1 MLEGD
6 NKQVVVGYYTAPDGQ
21 IIPLMA
27 DKKYYPNGVPDI
39 PLFMPGQPKPP
50 VNSNVPPV
58 QQMPPAYSNVPP
70 VQQMPPAYSNVPPV
84 QQMPP
89 VYSNMPPM
97 NPMPP
102 AYSNVP
108 PMRQKQSKSLENVV
122 GKNLM
127 GILASVLIFIG
138 LILFATVAYEVLSDV
153 ARVVLIYL
161 LSGLFLA
168 VGRIGMHKN
177 RNAFFLSLTGCGV
190 GAVYISLFLTYGY
203 FHLINGIAL
212 YILLAV
218 WSVIVFFLGG
228 RGSFLFKVIGQSGL
242 LISVFYGSM
251 MQLMESKSDAMLSHI
266 FVLMGFYMV
275 TTAFYLF
282 MDSKKG
288 IKDNLPFLIM
298 DYIGAINLL
307 MMLFHI
313 HSVVQTG
320 TMFFLVLVLLC
331 YMLILL
337 FIYQKRIDQV
347 YLSSDAS
354 IGWLFCVLFVAVYA
368 AVAINGLLPE
378 GKETNWIQG
387 CTGLVYSGMIWL
399 LTEYRGRKDVGRLSS
414 LVLLYLFLWGYST
427 SFGMISD
434 LFVYGIFALIF
445 LLAGF
450 LKKDRLYF
458 SLGCAGSI
466 TYVLL
471 IDQYPAVYSLFSIL
485 FLLLILVFQQCEHR
499 IYHSGYKIAAYC
511 MEQIFILRIAYILP
525 DYTVISERV
534 WGSVAYFVSALFCII
549 ATHSIFCRNWL
560 TEDGK
565 ERSTQIALGVMNMFL
580 ILWGFLALH
589 QKSTQLLHVITILV
603 LLACCVHNIL
613 PMVKGFEKSLA
624 AGIYIGMKLTFFLAV
639 TLSSYEIESYL
650 VTIACLVLALT
661 FIILGFLTMYK
672 AIRLYGLILALYSIF
687 KLVIFDVT
695 YDSTLGRALTIMGCG
710 VLAFIISFIY
720 NRISKK
726 MDTQEE
732 ERKA

>member
-21 IIPLMA
+21 VIPLMA

-39 PLFMPGQPKPP
+39 SLFMPGQP
-50 VNSNVPPV
+50 VGINVPPMR
-58 QQMPPAYSNVPP
+58 QTPP
-70 VQQMPPAYSNVPPV
+70 V
-84 QQMPP
+84 
-89 VYSNMPPM
+89 
-97 NPMPP
+97 
-102 AYSNVP
+102 YSNVP
-108 PMRQKQSKSLENVV
+108 PMQPKQAKSLENVV

-228 RGSFLFKVIGQSGL
+228 RGSFLFKIIGQSGL
-242 LISVFYGSM
+242 LISVFYGCV
-251 MQLMESKSDAMLSHI
+251 MQLMESKSNAMLSNI
-266 FVLMGFYMV
+266 LVLMGFYMV
-275 TTAFYLF
+275 ITAFYLL

-288 IKDNLPFLIM
+288 VKVNLPFLIM

-320 TMFFLVLVLLC
+320 TMLFLVLVLLC
-331 YMLILL
+331 YMLFLL
-337 FIYQKRIDQV
+337 SIYLKRIDQV

-354 IGWLFCVLFVAVYA
+354 IGWLFCVLFVVVYA

-387 CTGLVYSGMIWL
+387 CAGLVYSGIVWL
-399 LTEYRGRKDVGRLSS
+399 LTECRRRKDVGRLSS

-427 SFGMISD
+427 SFGIFSD
-434 LFVYGIFALIF
+434 LFVFGIFAMVF

-471 IDQYPAVYSLFSIL
+471 INQYPAVYSLFSIL

-511 MEQIFILRIAYILP
+511 MAQIFILRIAYILP
-525 DYTVISERV
+525 DYTVVSEQV
-534 WGSVAYFVSALFCII
+534 WGSVAYFVSVVLCIA

-560 TEDGK
+560 SEDNGEK
-565 ERSTQIALGVMNMFL
+565 STQIALGGMNIFL

-589 QKSTQLLHVITILV
+589 QRSTQMLHVFTILF

-624 AGIYIGMKLTFFLAV
+624 AGIYIGIKLTFFMAV

-650 VTIACLVLALT
+650 ITIVCLVLALT
-661 FIILGFLTMYK
+661 FIIVGFLTMYR

-726 MDTQEE
+726 MDAQEE

>member
-21 IIPLMA
+21 VIPLMA

-39 PLFMPGQPKPP
+39 PLFMPGQP
-50 VNSNVPPV
+50 VGINVPPMR
-58 QQMPPAYSNVPP
+58 QTPP
-70 VQQMPPAYSNVPPV
+70 V
-84 QQMPP
+84 
-89 VYSNMPPM
+89 
-97 NPMPP
+97 
-102 AYSNVP
+102 YSNVP
-108 PMRQKQSKSLENVV
+108 PMQQTPPVYSNVPPMQQTPPVYGNVPPMQQTPPVYGNVPPMKPKKEKSLESVV

-138 LILFATVAYEVLSDV
+138 LILFATVAYETLSDV

-190 GAVYISLFLTYGY
+190 GAIYISLFLTYGY

-212 YILLAV
+212 YILLAL

-228 RGSFLFKVIGQSGL
+228 RGSFLFKIIGQSGL
-242 LISVFYGSM
+242 LISAFYGCV

-266 FVLMGFYMV
+266 LVLMGFYIV
-275 TTAFYLF
+275 ITAFYLL
-282 MDSKKG
+282 MDSQKG

-320 TMFFLVLVLLC
+320 TMFLLVLVLLC
-331 YMLILL
+331 YMLFLL
-337 FIYQKRIDQV
+337 SIYLKRIDQV

-354 IGWLFCVLFVAVYA
+354 IGWLFCVLLVAIYA
-368 AVAINGLLPE
+368 AVTINGLLPK
-378 GKETNWIQG
+378 GKESNWIQG
-387 CTGLVYSGMIWL
+387 CVGLVYSGIIWL
-399 LTEYRGRKDVGRLSS
+399 LTEYRRRKDVGRFST

-427 SFGMISD
+427 SFGIFSD
-434 LFVYGIFALIF
+434 LFVFGIFATVF

-466 TYVLL
+466 IYVLL

-485 FLLLILVFQQCEHR
+485 FLLLILIFQQCEHR

-511 MEQIFILRIAYILP
+511 MAQIFILRIAYILP
-525 DYTVISERV
+525 EYTVVSERV
-534 WGSVAYFVSALFCII
+534 WGSVAYFVSAVICIA
-549 ATHSIFCRNWL
+549 ATHSIFCKNWL

-565 ERSTQIALGVMNMFL
+565 ERSMQIALGGINIFL

-589 QKSTQLLHVITILV
+589 QKSTQMLHIITILV

-624 AGIYIGMKLTFFLAV
+624 AGIYIGIKLTFFMAV

-650 VTIACLVLALT
+650 ITIACLVLALT

-726 MDTQEE
+726 MDAQEE
-732 ERKA
+732 ERKV

>member
-50 VNSNVPPV
+50 VN
-58 QQMPPAYSNVPP
+58 SNVPP

-190 GAVYISLFLTYGY
+190 GAIYISLFLTYGY

-298 DYIGAINLL
+298 DYIGAINLVEAL
-307 MMLFHI
+307 E
-313 HSVVQTG
+313 
-320 TMFFLVLVLLC
+320 
-331 YMLILL
+331 
-337 FIYQKRIDQV
+337 
-347 YLSSDAS
+347 
-354 IGWLFCVLFVAVYA
+354 A
-368 AVAINGLLPE
+368 A
-378 GKETNWIQG
+378 K
-387 CTGLVYSGMIWL
+387 
-399 LTEYRGRKDVGRLSS
+399 
-414 LVLLYLFLWGYST
+414 
-427 SFGMISD
+427 
-434 LFVYGIFALIF
+434 
-445 LLAGF
+445 
-450 LKKDRLYF
+450 
-458 SLGCAGSI
+458 
-466 TYVLL
+466 
-471 IDQYPAVYSLFSIL
+471 
-485 FLLLILVFQQCEHR
+485 
-499 IYHSGYKIAAYC
+499 
-511 MEQIFILRIAYILP
+511 
-525 DYTVISERV
+525 
-534 WGSVAYFVSALFCII
+534 
-549 ATHSIFCRNWL
+549 
-560 TEDGK
+560 
-565 ERSTQIALGVMNMFL
+565 
-580 ILWGFLALH
+580 
-589 QKSTQLLHVITILV
+589 
-603 LLACCVHNIL
+603 
-613 PMVKGFEKSLA
+613 
-624 AGIYIGMKLTFFLAV
+624 
-639 TLSSYEIESYL
+639 
-650 VTIACLVLALT
+650 
-661 FIILGFLTMYK
+661 
-672 AIRLYGLILALYSIF
+672 
-687 KLVIFDVT
+687 
-695 YDSTLGRALTIMGCG
+695 
-710 VLAFIISFIY
+710 
-720 NRISKK
+720 
-726 MDTQEE
+726 
-732 ERKA
+732 

>member
-58 QQMPPAYSNVPP
+58 Q
-70 VQQMPPAYSNVPPV
+70 
-84 QQMPP
+84 
-89 VYSNMPPM
+89 
-97 NPMPP
+97 
-102 AYSNVP
+102 
-108 PMRQKQSKSLENVV
+108 QKQSKSLENVV

-190 GAVYISLFLTYGY
+190 GAIYISLFLTYGY

-251 MQLMESKSDAMLSHI
+251 MQLMESKSDAMLSHTL
-266 FVLMGFYMV
+266 VLMGFYIV
-275 TTAFYLF
+275 VTAFYLF

-288 IKDNLPFLIM
+288 VKENLPFLIM
-298 DYIGAINLL
+298 DYVGAINLL

-354 IGWLFCVLFVAVYA
+354 IGWLFCVLFVVVYA

-387 CTGLVYSGMIWL
+387 CTGLLYSGIVWL
-399 LTEYRGRKDVGRLSS
+399 LTEYRRRKDVGRLSS
-414 LVLLYLFLWGYST
+414 LGLLYLFLWGYSS

-434 LFVYGIFALIF
+434 LFVYGIFAVVF

-471 IDQYPAVYSLFSIL
+471 IDQSPAVYSLFSIL

-499 IYHSGYKIAAYC
+499 IYHSGYKIAAYG
-511 MEQIFILRIAYILP
+511 MAQIFILRIAYILP
-525 DYTVISERV
+525 DYTVVSERV
-534 WGSVAYFVSALFCII
+534 WGSVAYFVSALLCII

-565 ERSTQIALGVMNMFL
+565 ERSTQIALGGMNIFL

-589 QKSTQLLHVITILV
+589 QKSTQIHVITMLV

-613 PMVKGFEKSLA
+613 PMVKGFGKNLA
-624 AGIYIGMKLTFFLAV
+624 AGIYIGIKLTFFLAV

-650 VTIACLVLALT
+650 VTIACLVLALA

-687 KLVIFDVT
+687 KLVIIDVT

-726 MDTQEE
+726 MDAQEE